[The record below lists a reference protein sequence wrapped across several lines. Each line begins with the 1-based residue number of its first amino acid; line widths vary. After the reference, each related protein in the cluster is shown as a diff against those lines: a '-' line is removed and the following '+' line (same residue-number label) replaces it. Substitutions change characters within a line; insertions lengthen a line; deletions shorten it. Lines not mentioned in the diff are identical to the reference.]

1 MMQMLASAGV
11 PLLADDTRAPNAD
24 NPRGYFEFAP
34 VKAIAR
40 DDSWLPLA
48 RGRVVKVVA
57 PLLKHLGERERYRA
71 IWMQRSLDEVLASQA
86 RMLEHSGR
94 EPSADDEA
102 LLRRAFEA
110 QLEAARATLERRA
123 TPILFVS
130 YAEAVAEP
138 DRIATEVCAFVGGD
152 LDIEAAASVVSPS
165 LYRNRSLC

>member
-1 MMQMLASAGV
+1 MYSPSPKSKRVEFRCPDPSCNPYLAFSALLMAALDGIQNKIDPGD
-11 PLLADDTRAPNAD
+11 PLDKDLYDLAPEEAAEVRQTP
-24 NPRGYFEFAP
+24 G
-34 VKAIAR
+34 
-40 DDSWLPLA
+40 
-48 RGRVVKVVA
+48 
-57 PLLKHLGERERYRA
+57 
-71 IWMQRSLDEVLASQA
+71 SLDEVLASQA

-94 EPSADDEA
+94 EPSADDKT